1 MGKYCGCRLQHGA
14 RHKGLLLFLI
24 HCCHDMVR
32 LWCRLTEWRPL
43 RIEVVGHERI
53 PGVARLDVKG
63 YDGRHLPI
71 LPSDH
76 YAVYA
81 QFQLCSAA
89 ES

>member
-1 MGKYCGCRLQHGA
+1 MVYCCSVH
-14 RHKGLLLFLI
+14 LLGIAGHHILTSCATFPTLA
-24 HCCHDMVR
+24 R
-32 LWCRLTEWRPL
+32 LWCRLTEWKPL
-43 RIEVVGHERI
+43 RIEVVGHQRI

-89 ES
+89 AQ

>member
-1 MGKYCGCRLQHGA
+1 MPAVFSMAIATRGCRTHLMHGCW
-14 RHKGLLLFLI
+14 GLS
-24 HCCHDMVR
+24 R
-32 LWCRLTEWRPL
+32 LWCRLTEWKPL
-43 RIEVVGHERI
+43 RVEVVGHERI
-53 PGVARLDVKG
+53 PGKARLDVKG